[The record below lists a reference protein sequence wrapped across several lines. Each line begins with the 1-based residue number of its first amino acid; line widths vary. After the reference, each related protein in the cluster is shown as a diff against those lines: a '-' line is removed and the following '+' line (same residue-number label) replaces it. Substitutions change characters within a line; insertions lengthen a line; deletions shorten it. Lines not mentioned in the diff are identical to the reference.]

1 MVFLQQDLP
10 LPQYM
15 IACDARLTSPGEEH
29 SAGNMRG
36 GDGYNERCTTRRR
49 APGCDPETQQQR
61 ATNCSVSVEVLI
73 KAAKVRPMSSH
84 FRNLG
89 SIAYPHIKD
98 PSNESAYIHHRVLN
112 AHNVSQSTLCSVT
125 SLPQQADTTI
135 HASCAT
141 YCVWLVLVK
150 IQQVA
155 VQQPAHD
162 QHMTV
167 SK

>member
-1 MVFLQQDLP
+1 MWVLRVGCFTQHSLNGTPVTL
-10 LPQYM
+10 
-15 IACDARLTSPGEEH
+15 RNTSPGEEH

-89 SIAYPHIKD
+89 SIAYPHMKD
-98 PSNESAYIHHRVLN
+98 PSHENAYIHPGLLN
-112 AHNVSQSTLCSVT
+112 AHNVSQSTLCFITRPHS
-125 SLPQQADTTI
+125 S
-135 HASCAT
+135 HKS
-141 YCVWLVLVK
+141 
-150 IQQVA
+150 
-155 VQQPAHD
+155 
-162 QHMTV
+162 
-167 SK
+167 